1 MQLGQDETP
10 LDVGQQRQVRPIDA
24 TDERLFSLWSMVD
37 RDTMGNR
44 YELLDDLVDDSN
56 EIAHYHGHGQ
66 HGGSVSGR
74 IVIKRDFE
82 AAYKRLCEQYFN
94 GDESLYTAQQFK
106 RRYRV
111 SPSIFEKVY
120 QQLLGK
126 GVFRRPDK
134 LDACGRKG
142 IHPLVR
148 MTAAFRVL
156 AYGCGAD
163 REDENL
169 SIGES
174 TVHDAVKSFCK
185 LLIQEFGDEYLN
197 RTPTVAERNRILKH
211 NKTRGFPGLFASW
224 DCKHFV
230 WDNCPVALQGQHKG
244 HHAGGKYTKILEAI
258 ADGSCYIWFVHFGAP
273 GSCNDINVL
282 DKSSIVGALL
292 SGQLDL
298 KTEPYEINGTIRDWM
313 YFLVDGIYPNW
324 AIFVKTIAKE
334 AREATPHLDFYAS
347 RQEGVRKD
355 IERAFGILVKKFHVL
370 ARPIRT
376 WREDDMRNILY
387 ACIILHNM
395 CCAERLEVTG
405 QDVLETEYHDDYTD
419 EEVNLTTADGG
430 EQFIFNRVPVPT
442 SDAANDMETLMTER
456 FHRVNALYNHLGDPE
471 KHLQLRTDLV
481 AHLSGRQ
488 AEK

>member
-1 MQLGQDETP
+1 MTYASVVSRDTIGVLRWIVELGRIDIITEVSSLASCLALPRKGHLEAVFHLYAYLRKKPNATIVLDPTYPDIDLRHFSLSSKMQLGQDETP

-82 AAYKRLCEQYFN
+82 AAYKRLCEQFFN

-148 MTAAFRVL
+148 MTAAFR
-156 AYGCGAD
+156 
-163 REDENL
+163 
-169 SIGES
+169 
-174 TVHDAVKSFCK
+174 
-185 LLIQEFGDEYLN
+185 EFGDEYLN

-324 AIFVKTIAKE
+324 AI
-334 AREATPHLDFYAS
+334 
-347 RQEGVRKD
+347 
-355 IERAFGILVKKFHVL
+355 
-370 ARPIRT
+370 
-376 WREDDMRNILY
+376 
-387 ACIILHNM
+387 

-405 QDVLETEYHDDYTD
+405 QDVVETEYHDDYTD

-456 FHRVNALYNHLGDPE
+456 FHRVNALYNHLSDPE

>member
-197 RTPTVAERNRILKH
+197 RTPT
-211 NKTRGFPGLFASW
+211 
-224 DCKHFV
+224 
-230 WDNCPVALQGQHKG
+230 HKG

-405 QDVLETEYHDDYTD
+405 QDVVETEYHDDYTD

-456 FHRVNALYNHLGDPE
+456 FHRVNALYNHLSDPE

>member
-148 MTAAFRVL
+148 MTAAFR
-156 AYGCGAD
+156 
-163 REDENL
+163 
-169 SIGES
+169 
-174 TVHDAVKSFCK
+174 
-185 LLIQEFGDEYLN
+185 
-197 RTPTVAERNRILKH
+197 
-211 NKTRGFPGLFASW
+211 
-224 DCKHFV
+224 HFV

-405 QDVLETEYHDDYTD
+405 QDVVETEYHDDYTD

-456 FHRVNALYNHLGDPE
+456 FHRVNALYNHLSDPE